1 MMMPCPKCGS
11 DKIIPNVRIV
21 SREFDQL
28 DSGDVSLEVYRQP
41 EALLFKG
48 TLRDPLRAQV
58 CGQCGLT
65 ELYAND
71 PGALWETHQAAGGS

>member
-1 MMMPCPKCGS
+1 MMLCPKCGS
-11 DKIIPNVRIV
+11 DKIMPNVRIV
-21 SREFDQL
+21 YRDFDRIG
-28 DSGDVSLEVYRQP
+28 SGDVSLEVYADP
-41 EALLFKG
+41 EALVFKG

-71 PGALWETHQAAGGS
+71 PGALWETYKAAGGS